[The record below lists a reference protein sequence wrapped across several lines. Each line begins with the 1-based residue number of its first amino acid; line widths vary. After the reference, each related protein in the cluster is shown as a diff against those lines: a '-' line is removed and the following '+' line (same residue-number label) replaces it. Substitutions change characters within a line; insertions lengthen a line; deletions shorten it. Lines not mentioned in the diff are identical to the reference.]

1 MAALPSY
8 VTVLFDGFGEAP
20 QPGVERVEMERGVPK
35 QSITNTK
42 TMVEFSARFL
52 FKSAEDAVSFD
63 SWYYDTIKR
72 AGQFTMQ
79 HPRTLATITAQFKGG
94 DIGTLIPM
102 IPDFSW
108 CQRTVTIEYL
118 R

>member
-8 VTVLFDGFGEAP
+8 VTVLFDGYGETP

-35 QSITNTK
+35 QSITNTRA
-42 TMVEFSARFL
+42 MVEITARLL
-52 FKSAEDAVSFD
+52 FKDAADAASFET
-63 SWYYDTIKR
+63 WYFDTIKR
-72 AGQFTMQ
+72 AGQFTLA
-79 HPRTLATITAQFKGG
+79 HPRTGATITAQFKGG
-94 DIGTLIPM
+94 DIGTLVPM

-108 CQRTVTIEYL
+108 CQRTVTLEYL